1 MSFADHSPSTDP
13 ASPASTRSTGTTP
26 TTVPGDWSA
35 PTPAAPV
42 DATVTLPGS
51 KSLTNRYLV
60 LAALASDRSRLRA
73 PLRSRDTLL
82 MADALR
88 ALGVGIE
95 DVAPEGDPPGS
106 VHDRPDWLITP
117 PDRLRGGAVIDCG
130 LAGTVMRFLPA
141 VAALADG
148 PVRLDGDAGARVR
161 PMGPVID
168 ALRVLGVELE
178 DSDGLLPLT
187 VLGRGRVRGGSV
199 TMDASASS
207 QFISALLLAGARY
220 DEGVTVHHDGKP
232 VPSEPHIRMTVET
245 LRDAGAVVDDS
256 EPNTWRVEPS
266 EINALDVWIEP
277 DLSNAGPF
285 VAAALVTGGTVRVPG
300 WPQYTTQAGDL
311 MREIL
316 DTMGADVRLDRTGL
330 TVTGTG
336 ELVGIDIDLHDAA
349 ELTPTVAALAAL
361 ASTPSW
367 IRGVAH
373 IRGHET
379 DRLAALTSE
388 LSALGSAVTET
399 EDGLRITPA
408 PLHGGRFRTF
418 HDHRMAT
425 AGAILGL
432 RVPRV
437 VVEDVATTAKTLP
450 DFPGLWARML
460 SGDRAAGVG
469 AGPAPAVEPAR

>member
-1 MSFADHSPSTDP
+1 VTTGP
-13 ASPASTRSTGTTP
+13 TGTTAG
-26 TTVPGDWSA
+26 TTAHDTVGPVPDW
-35 PTPAAPV
+35 AAPV
-42 DATVTLPGS
+42 ASGPLDATVVLPGS

-60 LAALASDRSRLRA
+60 LAALATERSRLRA

-88 ALGVGIE
+88 SLGVRID
-95 DVAPEGDPPGS
+95 DVAPEGEAVGGD
-106 VHDRPDWLITP
+106 VPDWLVTP
-117 PDRLRGGAVIDCG
+117 PETLTGDVSIDCG

-141 VAALADG
+141 VAALADA
-148 PVRLDGDAGARVR
+148 PVRLDGDPQARVR

-168 ALRVLGVELE
+168 ALRALGV
-178 DSDGLLPLT
+178 DVDDDDGHLPVT
-187 VLGRGRVRGGSV
+187 VDGRGRVRGGSV

-207 QFISALLLAGARY
+207 QFVSALLLAGARY

-232 VPSEPHIRMTVET
+232 VPSEPHILMTVET
-245 LRDAGAVVDDS
+245 LRDAGAIVDDS

-266 EINALDVWIEP
+266 EINALDVSVEP

-285 VAAALVTGGTVRVPG
+285 VAAALVVGGTVRVPG
-300 WPQYTTQAGDL
+300 WPQHTTQAGDL
-311 MREIL
+311 LREIL
-316 DTMGADVRLDRTGL
+316 DTMGADVRLDRSGL
-330 TVTGTG
+330 TVVGSG

-361 ASTPSW
+361 ASTPTW

-379 DRLAALTSE
+379 DRLAALTAE
-388 LSALGSAVTET
+388 LGGVGAHVTET

-408 PLHGGRFRTF
+408 PLHGGRFRTY

-425 AGAILGL
+425 AGAIIGL
-432 RVPRV
+432 RVPGVR
-437 VVEDVATTAKTLP
+437 VEDIDTTRKTLP
-450 DFPGLWARML
+450 DFVGLWQGMLDGTGPVVLAR
-460 SGDRAAGVG
+460 
-469 AGPAPAVEPAR
+469 

>member
-1 MSFADHSPSTDP
+1 MSPADHN
-13 ASPASTRSTGTTP
+13 
-26 TTVPGDWSA
+26 DWDA
-35 PTPAAPV
+35 PLADGPV
-42 DATVTLPGS
+42 DATVVLPGS

-60 LAALASDRSRLRA
+60 LAALAGDRSRLRA

-82 MADALR
+82 MAEALR
-88 ALGVGIE
+88 SLGVVIE
-95 DVAPEGDPPGS
+95 DVAADGSAEGAR
-106 VHDRPDWLITP
+106 VDWLVTP
-117 PDRLRGGAVIDCG
+117 PEQLRGGTGIDCG

-148 PVRLDGDAGARVR
+148 DVRFDGDAQARIR
-161 PMGPVID
+161 PMAPVVD
-168 ALRVLGVELE
+168 ALRSLGAEI
-178 DSDGLLPLT
+178 SDDGSGCLPLT
-187 VLGRGRVRGGSV
+187 VHGRGRMRGGSV

-207 QFISALLLAGARY
+207 QFVSALLLAGPRY
-220 DEGVTVHHDGKP
+220 EHGVTVHHDGKP
-232 VPSEPHIRMTVET
+232 VPSEPHILMTVET

-266 EINALDVWIEP
+266 EVNALDVSVEP

-285 VAAALVTGGTVRVPG
+285 IAAALVTGGTVHVPG
-300 WPQYTTQAGDL
+300 WPQHTTQAGDL

-316 DTMGADVRLDRTGL
+316 DTMGADVRLDRDGL
-330 TVTGTG
+330 TVSGTG

-379 DRLAALTSE
+379 DRLAALTTE
-388 LSALGSAVTET
+388 LGRFGSPVTELD
-399 EDGLRITPA
+399 DGLRIMPA
-408 PLHGGRFRTF
+408 VLSGNRFHSY

-432 RVPRV
+432 RVKGTT
-437 VVEDVATTAKTLP
+437 VEDIGTTRKTMP
-450 DFPGLWARML
+450 DFVGLWDGML
-460 SGDRAAGVG
+460 ADSRPAQRAAAGG
-469 AGPAPAVEPAR
+469 AGR

>member
-1 MSFADHSPSTDP
+1 LPLE
-13 ASPASTRSTGTTP
+13 
-26 TTVPGDWSA
+26 
-35 PTPAAPV
+35 
-42 DATVTLPGS
+42 ATVVLPGS

-82 MADALR
+82 MAEALR
-88 ALGVGIE
+88 GLGVRID
-95 DVAPEGDPPGS
+95 DVPPEGEVDAGDAAQA
-106 VHDRPDWLITP
+106 VQVDDWLITP
-117 PDRLRGGAVIDCG
+117 PEILRGGVSVDCG

-148 PVRLDGDAGARVR
+148 EVRLDGDPQARMR
-161 PMGPVID
+161 PMAPVID
-168 ALRVLGVELE
+168 ALRTLGV
-178 DSDGLLPLT
+178 DVRDDGTGHLPVT
-187 VLGRGRVRGGSV
+187 ILGAGHVRGGSV

-207 QFISALLLAGARY
+207 QFVSALLLAGPRY
-220 DEGVTVHHDGKP
+220 DNGVTVHHEGKP
-232 VPSEPHIRMTVET
+232 IPSEPHILMTVET
-245 LRDAGAVVDDS
+245 LRDAGAIVDDS

-266 EINALDVWIEP
+266 EINALDVSVEP

-285 VAAALVTGGTVRVPG
+285 LAAALVAGGTVRVPG

-316 DTMGADVRLDRTGL
+316 DMMGADVRLDRAGL
-330 TVTGTG
+330 TVQGTG

-379 DRLAALTSE
+379 DRLAALSTE
-388 LSALGSAVTET
+388 LNALGGNVTEL
-399 EDGLRITPA
+399 EDGLRIVPA
-408 PLHGGRFRTF
+408 TLRGGRFRTY

-425 AGAILGL
+425 AGAIVGL
-432 RVPRV
+432 RVPGV
-437 VVEDVATTAKTLP
+437 LVEDIATTGKTLP
-450 DFPGLWARML
+450 DFVGLWERML
-460 SGDRAAGVG
+460 RRR
-469 AGPAPAVEPAR
+469 GPSR

>member
-1 MSFADHSPSTDP
+1 MT
-13 ASPASTRSTGTTP
+13 TGTTAHDAV
-26 TTVPGDWSA
+26 TSVPDW
-35 PTPAAPV
+35 AAPV
-42 DATVTLPGS
+42 ASGPLDATVVLPGS

-60 LAALASDRSRLRA
+60 LAALATERSRLRA

-88 ALGVGIE
+88 SLGVRID
-95 DVAPEGDPPGS
+95 DVAPEGEAVGGD
-106 VHDRPDWLITP
+106 VPDWVVTP
-117 PDRLRGGAVIDCG
+117 PETLTGDVSIDCG

-148 PVRLDGDAGARVR
+148 PVRLDGDPQARVR

-168 ALRVLGVELE
+168 ALRALGV
-178 DSDGLLPLT
+178 DVDDGGGHLPVT
-187 VLGRGRVRGGSV
+187 VGGRGRVRGGSV

-207 QFISALLLAGARY
+207 QFVSALLLAGARY
-220 DEGVTVHHDGKP
+220 DEGITVHHDGKP
-232 VPSEPHIRMTVET
+232 VPSEPHILMTVET
-245 LRDAGAVVDDS
+245 LRDAGAIVDDS

-266 EINALDVWIEP
+266 EINALDVSVEP

-285 VAAALVTGGTVRVPG
+285 VAAALVVGGTVRVPG
-300 WPQYTTQAGDL
+300 WPQHTTQAGDL
-311 MREIL
+311 LREIL
-316 DTMGADVRLDRTGL
+316 DTMGADVRLDRSGL
-330 TVTGTG
+330 TVVGSG

-361 ASTPSW
+361 ASTPTW

-379 DRLAALTSE
+379 DRLAALTAE
-388 LSALGSAVTET
+388 LGGVGAHVTET

-408 PLHGGRFRTF
+408 PLHGGRFRTY

-425 AGAILGL
+425 AGAIIGL
-432 RVPRV
+432 RVPGV
-437 VVEDVATTAKTLP
+437 HVEDIDTTRKTLP
-450 DFPGLWARML
+450 DFVGLWQGMLEGTGPVVLAR
-460 SGDRAAGVG
+460 
-469 AGPAPAVEPAR
+469 

>member
-1 MSFADHSPSTDP
+1 MT
-13 ASPASTRSTGTTP
+13 TGTTGTTAHDAV
-26 TTVPGDWSA
+26 TTVPDW
-35 PTPAAPV
+35 AAPV
-42 DATVTLPGS
+42 ASGPLDATVVLPGS

-60 LAALASDRSRLRA
+60 LAALATERSRLRA

-88 ALGVGIE
+88 SLGVRID
-95 DVAPEGDPPGS
+95 DVAPEGEAVGGD
-106 VHDRPDWLITP
+106 VPDWVVTP
-117 PDRLRGGAVIDCG
+117 PETLTGDVSIDCG

-148 PVRLDGDAGARVR
+148 PVRLDGDPQARVR

-168 ALRVLGVELE
+168 ALRALGV
-178 DSDGLLPLT
+178 DVDDDGGHLPVT
-187 VLGRGRVRGGSV
+187 VGGRGRVRGGSV

-207 QFISALLLAGARY
+207 QFVSALLLAGARY
-220 DEGVTVHHDGKP
+220 DEGITVHHDGKP
-232 VPSEPHIRMTVET
+232 VPSEPHILMTVET
-245 LRDAGAVVDDS
+245 LRDAGAIVDDS

-266 EINALDVWIEP
+266 EINALDVSVEP

-285 VAAALVTGGTVRVPG
+285 VAAALVVGGTVRVPG
-300 WPQYTTQAGDL
+300 WPQHTTQAGDL
-311 MREIL
+311 LREIL
-316 DTMGADVRLDRTGL
+316 DTMGADVRLDRSGL
-330 TVTGTG
+330 TVVGSG

-361 ASTPSW
+361 ASTPTW

-379 DRLAALTSE
+379 DRLAALTAE
-388 LSALGSAVTET
+388 LGGVGAHVTET

-408 PLHGGRFRTF
+408 PLHGGRFRTY

-425 AGAILGL
+425 AGAIIGL
-432 RVPRV
+432 RVPGV
-437 VVEDVATTAKTLP
+437 HVEDIDTTRKTLP
-450 DFPGLWARML
+450 DFVGLWQGMLEDTGPVVLAR
-460 SGDRAAGVG
+460 
-469 AGPAPAVEPAR
+469 

>member
-1 MSFADHSPSTDP
+1 MSPADHSPTADP
-13 ASPASTRSTGTTP
+13 TSHPGP

-35 PTPAAPV
+35 PTPDRPV
-42 DATVTLPGS
+42 DATVVLPGS

-60 LAALASDRSRLRA
+60 LAALAGDRSRLRA

-88 ALGVGIE
+88 ALGVRIE
-95 DVAPEGDPPGS
+95 DVAPDGDVAGA
-106 VHDRPDWLITP
+106 VPDWLVTP
-117 PDRLRGGAVIDCG
+117 PAQLRGDVTIDCG

-141 VAALADG
+141 VAALAQG
-148 PVRLDGDAGARVR
+148 TVRLDGDPQARVR
-161 PMGPVID
+161 PMGPVVD
-168 ALRVLGVELE
+168 SLRALGVDLE
-178 DSDGLLPLT
+178 DSGGYLPVT
-187 VLGRGRVRGGSV
+187 VRGRGAVRGGAV
-199 TMDASASS
+199 TLDASASS

-220 DEGVTVHHDGKP
+220 DEGVTVHHDGRP
-232 VPSEPHIRMTVET
+232 VPSQPHILMTVET
-245 LRDAGAVVDDS
+245 LRDAGALVDDS
-256 EPNTWRVEPS
+256 EPDTWRVEPS
-266 EINALDVWIEP
+266 EINALDVSIEP

-285 VAAALVTGGTVRVPG
+285 VAAALVTGGTVHVPG

-316 DTMGADVRLDRTGL
+316 DTMGADVRLDRHGL
-330 TVTGTG
+330 TVTGSG
-336 ELVGIDIDLHDAA
+336 ELFGIDIDLRDAA

-361 ASTPSW
+361 ASTPTS

-379 DRLAALTSE
+379 DRLAALTAE
-388 LSALGSAVTET
+388 LGALGSAVTET
-399 EDGLRITPA
+399 EDGLRIAPA
-408 PLHGGRFRTF
+408 TLHGGRFRTY

-432 RVPRV
+432 RVPGV
-437 VVEDVATTAKTLP
+437 AVEDVETTSKTLP

-460 SGDRAAGVG
+460 SDGATTAGSSG
-469 AGPAPAVEPAR
+469 ATPAGPAAAVESAR

>member
-1 MSFADHSPSTDP
+1 MSPADQSPSTDP
-13 ASPASTRSTGTTP
+13 ASPVSTRNTRSTGTAR
-26 TTVPGDWSA
+26 TTVPGDWPA

-60 LAALASDRSRLRA
+60 LAALAGDRSRLRA

-88 ALGVGIE
+88 ALGVGID
-95 DVAPEGDPPGS
+95 DVAPEGDPLAS
-106 VHDRPDWLITP
+106 VQDWLITP
-117 PDRLRGGAVIDCG
+117 PDRLRGGATIDCG

-148 PVRLDGDAGARVR
+148 PVRLDGDAEARVR
-161 PMGPVID
+161 PMGPVMD

-178 DSDGLLPLT
+178 DSGGHLPLT
-187 VLGRGRVRGGSV
+187 VLGRGRVPGGTV

-220 DEGVTVHHDGKP
+220 DEGVTVHHEGKP
-232 VPSEPHIRMTVET
+232 VPSEPHILMTVET

-349 ELTPTVAALAAL
+349 ELTPTVAALGAL
-361 ASTPSW
+361 ASTASW

-379 DRLAALTSE
+379 DRLAALTSQ
-388 LSALGSAVTET
+388 LGALGSVVTET
-399 EDGLRITPA
+399 EDGLRIAPA

-432 RVPRV
+432 SIPGV
-437 VVEDVATTAKTLP
+437 VVEDIATTGKTLP

-460 SGDRAAGVG
+460 SGDRPVG
-469 AGPAPAVEPAR
+469 TATGPAPAVEPAR

>member
-1 MSFADHSPSTDP
+1 MPDADH
-13 ASPASTRSTGTTP
+13 AAASTALLGA
-26 TTVPGDWSA
+26 GDW
-35 PTPAAPV
+35 AAPV
-42 DATVTLPGS
+42 ADEPLDTTVSLPGS

-60 LAALASDRSRLRA
+60 LAALACERSRLRA

-82 MADALR
+82 MAEALR
-88 ALGVGIE
+88 RLGVGID
-95 DVAPEGDPPGS
+95 DVRDESDHGPQPVA
-106 VHDRPDWLITP
+106 DWLVSP
-117 PDRLRGGAVIDCG
+117 PERVSGHTTIDCG

-141 VAALADG
+141 VAVLADG
-148 PVRLDGDAGARVR
+148 PVQLDGDPQARTR
-161 PMGPVID
+161 PMGTLVK
-168 ALRVLGVELE
+168 ALRDLGGTI
-178 DSDGLLPLT
+178 DDAGTGHLPLT
-187 VLGRGRVRGGSV
+187 VHGAGGVPGGAV

-220 DEGVTVHHDGKP
+220 QSGVTVHHDGKP
-232 VPSEPHIRMTVET
+232 VPSQPHILMTVET
-245 LRDAGAVVDDS
+245 LRDTGVVVDDS

-266 EINALDVWIEP
+266 DINGLDVVVEP

-285 VAAALVTGGTVRVPG
+285 LAAALVAGGSVHVPG
-300 WPQYTTQAGDL
+300 WPQHTSQAGDL
-311 MREIL
+311 MRQIL
-316 DTMGADVRLDRTGL
+316 DAMGGHVLLDRSGL
-330 TVTGTG
+330 TVVGSG

-379 DRLAALTSE
+379 DRLAALATE
-388 LSALGSAVTET
+388 LQALGGRVAED

-408 PLHGGRFRTF
+408 PLHGGRFHSY

-432 RVPRV
+432 RVPGV
-437 VVEDVATTAKTLP
+437 SVQDIGTTGKTLP
-450 DFPGLWARML
+450 DFVGLWDRML
-460 SGDRAAGVG
+460 GSR
-469 AGPAPAVEPAR
+469 R